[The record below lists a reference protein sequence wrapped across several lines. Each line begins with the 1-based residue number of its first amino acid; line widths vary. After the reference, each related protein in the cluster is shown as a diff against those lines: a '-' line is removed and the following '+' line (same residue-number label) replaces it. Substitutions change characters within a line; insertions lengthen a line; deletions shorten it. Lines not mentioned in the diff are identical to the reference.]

1 MAKDQ
6 RTSFKDDNKQ
16 YEAWLRQQCDVIEP
30 DLRKKR
36 KKMRK
41 NAFTFLRA
49 TYFRWAATIDSRP
62 AGPMRLAAVLSTC
75 MCGPAF
81 DLDATPNFKARMA
94 ESGLEWPPPTL
105 FKVGAL
111 AGKAAQ

>member
-1 MAKDQ
+1 ML
-6 RTSFKDDNKQ
+6 
-16 YEAWLRQQCDVIEP
+16 LRI
-30 DLRKKR
+30 
-36 KKMRK
+36 
-41 NAFTFLRA
+41 F
-49 TYFRWAATIDSRP
+49 
-62 AGPMRLAAVLSTC
+62 AAVLSTC

-81 DLDATPNFKARMA
+81 DLDATPNFNARVA